1 MPERA
6 TVSSRSEKSA
16 KVAVGRRGDRR
27 AEREGVFNGMT
38 MRRAMRQMSASA
50 ERSGAGQGEALSDPV
65 SDEATRPR
73 HEAKSTGPGLLG
85 AALARE
91 NMQQAWKRV
100 RANKGAAGID
110 GLDIDQTA
118 DRLRSEWPAIRDQLL
133 QGTYRP
139 QPVRRVTI
147 PKPDGGEREL
157 GIPTV
162 TDRLIQQ
169 ALLQVLQPILDPTFS
184 LHNYGFRPARSAH
197 GAVLAAQAY
206 VQSGRRVVVDVDL
219 EKFFDRVNHDILID
233 RVQKRIEDA
242 GIIRLIRAYLNSG
255 IMMDGVVQ
263 ERAMGTPQ
271 GGPLSP
277 LLANVLLDEVDKELE
292 RRGHCF
298 VRYADDANVYVRS
311 RRAGKRVMVLL
322 LKLYGQL
329 RLKVNQTKSAVA
341 SVFHRKFL
349 GYSFWVA
356 PGGTINRRV
365 ADKPIAT
372 FKQRVRRLTRRSG
385 GRSLEEVVRK
395 LRVYVL
401 GWKAYFRLAQTPRVW
416 QELDKWMR
424 HRMRAI
430 QLKHWK
436 RAETIYSEL
445 LARKASSEV
454 AAQVAGNSCR
464 WWRNSGML
472 LNSVLNLA
480 WADRLGIPRLC

>member
-1 MPERA
+1 
-6 TVSSRSEKSA
+6 
-16 KVAVGRRGDRR
+16 
-27 AEREGVFNGMT
+27 MT
-38 MRRAMRQMSASA
+38 MRRAQRQMSASA
-50 ERSGAGQGEALSDPV
+50 ERSGTEQGEALSDPV
-65 SDEATRPR
+65 SDEARRPR
-73 HEAKSTGPGLLG
+73 HEAESTGPGLLG
-85 AALARE
+85 AVLARE

-118 DRLRSEWPAIRDQLL
+118 DRLRSEWPAIREQLL
-133 QGTYRP
+133 WGTYRP
-139 QPVRRVTI
+139 APVRRVTI

-169 ALLQVLQPILDPTFS
+169 ALLQVLQPMLDPTFS
-184 LHNYGFRPARSAH
+184 QHSYGFRPGRGAH
-197 GAVLAAQAY
+197 GAILAAQAY

-233 RVQKRIEDA
+233 RVQKRVGDA
-242 GIIRLIRAYLNSG
+242 GAIRLIRAYLNSG

-263 ERAMGTPQ
+263 ERVMGTPQ

-292 RRGHCF
+292 RRGHWF

-311 RRAGKRVMVLL
+311 RRAGERVMALL
-322 LKLYGQL
+322 LKLYG
-329 RLKVNQTKSAVA
+329 RLKLTVNATKSAVA
-341 SVFHRKFL
+341 SVFQRKFL
-349 GYSFWVA
+349 GYSFWAA
-356 PGGTINRRV
+356 PGGKIRRRV
-365 ADKPIAT
+365 SNKPIAM

-385 GRSLEEVVRK
+385 GRSLDEVVRK

-430 QLKHWK
+430 QLKYWK
-436 RAETIYSEL
+436 QAKTIYSEL
-445 LARKASSEV
+445 LARKAPSDV
-454 AAQVAGNSCR
+454 AAQVAGNSRR